1 MKEAPIAPVKHV
13 GLALSGGGARGIA
26 HLGVLKAFD
35 EQGITVSALSGTSAG
50 AIAGSLYANGYPPD
64 EILEII
70 IKTNFFRLIRP
81 AISKTGIL
89 KISSAESVFRKYLPH
104 DSFDKLQIPFFAAAT
119 HLRRG
124 ETVIFHDGS
133 LIKAIMASSCIPVI
147 FDPVLIEGEYY
158 VDGGVL
164 NNLPAEP
171 LQAVSDLIIGVN
183 TNKVSKD
190 YEPGNVRDLLE
201 RILLMAI
208 NYNAYDRKKYCHHL
222 IEPSE
227 IYRHSAFDIQHAK
240 TIFKMGYEE
249 AQYQIKNNLELR
261 KDLGLEQPKK
271 EKSSAV

>member
-1 MKEAPIAPVKHV
+1 
-13 GLALSGGGARGIA
+13 
-26 HLGVLKAFD
+26 LKAFD
-35 EQGITVSALSGTSAG
+35 EEGVKVSAISGTSAG
-50 AIAGSLYANGYPPD
+50 AIAGALYANGYAPE
-64 EILEII
+64 EIMEII

-89 KISSAESVFRKYLPH
+89 KINSAESIFRKYLPH
-104 DSFDKLQIPFFAAAT
+104 DAFDQLQIPFFAAAT
-119 HLRRG
+119 HLGRG

-147 FDPVLIEGEYY
+147 FDPVLIEGEYF

-171 LQAVSDLIIGVN
+171 LQTVVDIIIGVN
-183 TNKVSKD
+183 TNKVSRD
-190 YEPGNVRDLLE
+190 YQPGNVRDLLE

-208 NYNAYDRKKYCHHL
+208 NYNAYDRRKYCHHL

-227 IYRHSAFDIQHAK
+227 IYRHSAFDVQHAK

-249 AQYQIKNNLELR
+249 ARYQLLNNKDLQA
-261 KDLGLEQPKK
+261 DLGLAAN
-271 EKSSAV
+271 SDA

>member
-1 MKEAPIAPVKHV
+1 MYKKV

-26 HLGVLKAFD
+26 HLGVLKAF
-35 EQGITVSALSGTSAG
+35 EENEIKISAISGTSAG
-50 AIAGSLYANGYPPD
+50 AIAGVLFANGYAPE

-89 KISSAESVFRKYLPH
+89 KMSSAEGLFKKYLPH

-119 HLRRG
+119 HLRKG
-124 ETVIFHDGS
+124 ETVIFKDGP
-133 LIKAIMASSCIPVI
+133 LILSVMASSCIPVI
-147 FDPVLIEGEYY
+147 FDPVKINGEYF

-164 NNLPAEP
+164 NNMPAEP
-171 LQAVSDLIIGVN
+171 LQSVADIIIGVN

-190 YEPGNVRDLLE
+190 YAPGNVRDLLE

-208 NYNAYDRKKYCHHL
+208 NYNAYDRRKYCHFL

-227 IYRHSAFDIQHAK
+227 IYRHSAFDVQHAK
-240 TIFKMGYEE
+240 DIFKIGYEE
-249 AQYQIKNNLELR
+249 TKYQFKHNEELR
-261 KDLGLEQPKK
+261 AELGINT
-271 EKSSAV
+271 